1 MSSCE
6 VGMGAGEGR
15 GNPSEE
21 GLPSP
26 FPRVPFPLPPKTF
39 EVIESLLSA
48 FPLAE
53 VSGRVEAV
61 PFSDEGSRDSCCVV
75 LLALSAAARRSFR
88 SSSMRSPRRAS
99 SWECRS

>member
-6 VGMGAGEGR
+6 VGMGAGVGASPP
-15 GNPSEE
+15 GE

-26 FPRVPFPLPPKTF
+26 FPRVPFPLPPKAF
-39 EVIESLLSA
+39 DVIESLLSA
-48 FPLAE
+48 FPLVD
-53 VSGRVEAV
+53 VSGRVEVV
-61 PFSDEGSRDSCCVV
+61 PFSDEGSRDNCCVV